1 MRLQCKCGF
10 TMWNGETPND
20 IEFYVFS
27 DKRTCEILEKS
38 DNETIVAFDCVSM
51 NDYDVWKCP
60 ECERLYVFKNVS
72 GEEGNRVLRV
82 YKLEDE

>member
-1 MRLQCKCGF
+1 MAHLLCKCGCD
-10 TMWNGETPND
+10 MWNGETPND
-20 IEFYVFS
+20 FELYVYT
-27 DKRTCEILEKS
+27 DRTMCEKVLEN
-38 DNETIVAFDCVSM
+38 DTIDTVGLAGM

-82 YKLEDE
+82 YKPEDE